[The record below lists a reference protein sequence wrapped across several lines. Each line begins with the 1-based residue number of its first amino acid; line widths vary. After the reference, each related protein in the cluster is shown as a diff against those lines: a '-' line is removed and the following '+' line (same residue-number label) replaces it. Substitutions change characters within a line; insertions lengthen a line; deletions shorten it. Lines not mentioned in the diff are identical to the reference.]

1 MISAIIEGI
10 FNLILTLF
18 DFIFGAIFSAI
29 FALFP
34 NLTVYMVNVIDFL
47 TLALT
52 YVGLSLDILLVPTSV
67 MQWLFSYFMIKYSI
81 YLIMSTVRFILSIYN
96 NLKI

>member
-10 FNLILTLF
+10 FNLILSLF
-18 DFIFGAIFSAI
+18 DFIFGSIFSSI
-29 FALFP
+29 IALFP
-34 NLTVYMVNVIDFL
+34 NLTVYMLNVIDFL
-47 TLALT
+47 TIALT

-81 YLIMSTVRFILSIYN
+81 FLIMSTVRFILSIYN